1 MPCGKPEQRRD
12 SIKSLRREAAPPVV
26 QEEEVQVENDG
37 SKNPTPKR
45 PQTSVDVAVQ
55 KAGLEIG

>member
-1 MPCGKPEQRRD
+1 MKIGCTMYT
-12 SIKSLRREAAPPVV
+12 PVV

-37 SKNPTPKR
+37 SKNPTSKC

-55 KAGLEIG
+55 KAGK

>member
-1 MPCGKPEQRRD
+1 MYT
-12 SIKSLRREAAPPVV
+12 PVV

-37 SKNPTPKR
+37 SKNPTSKC

-55 KAGLEIG
+55 KAGK